1 MARFKEI
8 DNFKNPLV
16 KEINEKINKL
26 LKEYGRENYKP
37 LIWKDEQENYIFIL
51 KDIL

>member
-1 MARFKEI
+1 MKKFKEI

-16 KEINEKINKL
+16 KEINDKINKL
-26 LKEYGRENYKP
+26 LKEYGKEYYKP
-37 LIWKDEQENYIFIL
+37 LIWKEEQGNYIFIL